1 MPWQDDV
8 ATILLTG
15 LDDLHASERRAQLLL
30 AKAVYDSAAVSTGDE
45 GEETAA
51 LANSAVLAAAAA
63 GYQDAVDEI
72 VALATDL
79 DIGYSTTLESTANW
93 EDAVAAQLLQT
104 IDTLPTSDR
113 RARLQLIQSVYESA
127 AISESDG
134 DRVTA
139 AGTAATSAEDA
150 ADGYQAAVTNVA
162 TIFSTLGIT

>member
-1 MPWQDDV
+1 MPWQDDT

-15 LDDLHASERRAQLLL
+15 LDNLHASERQARLLL

-51 LANSAVLAAAAA
+51 IANSAVLAAAAA
-63 GYQDAVDEI
+63 GYDDAISEI
-72 VALATDL
+72 VALSTDL
-79 DIGYSTTLESTANW
+79 GMGYPTTLEATANW
-93 EDAVAAQLLQT
+93 EDAVAAVLLLG
-104 IDTLPTSDR
+104 IDTLATSDR

-127 AISESDG
+127 AISESG

-139 AGTAATSAEDA
+139 ASAAATSAETA

-162 TIFSTLGIT
+162 TINTTLGIT